1 MLYRRTSLVSGL
13 QNHARAPT
21 QHKYEATVVTPSG
34 AHLAQPKSFS
44 LGERPTTA
52 PLLGRNHSS
61 PTTHGFSFELHDQS
75 LPPGTT
81 STYQSSY
88 KHDRHNNALPEHVRS
103 YVQELRRK
111 KRDFDAQRNTLIL
124 QNKTLRRTVPA
135 SSSSSSNNDD
145 IHTASAIPLP
155 RAPNERRAEAQR
167 RALERSASYP
177 TSQNIADQ
185 LKEANDM
192 LQDKHTVIQ
201 HMEREL
207 KRHQTTTLTLQ
218 LRIHELE
225 TNHSTLQRQTSGH
238 FIAKDKQISGLYQ
251 EMSTIVAASNAQ
263 QNEYEKTISQL
274 QQRCDSLH
282 VQLLSLKTSPIS
294 SDVQPNSWVRSID
307 DVKNDPQKMNQ
318 QDQTQ
323 LVVHLKLAV
332 EALELRNFELRNEL
346 ERSRFAVH
354 TH

>member
-13 QNHARAPT
+13 QNHGRAST

-34 AHLAQPKSFS
+34 AHLAQPNSFS
-44 LGERPTTA
+44 LSERPTTA
-52 PLLGRNHSS
+52 PLVRRNHSS
-61 PTTHGFSFELHDQS
+61 PTLGFNLELHDQS

-111 KRDFDAQRNTLIL
+111 RRDFDAQRNTLIL
-124 QNKTLRRTVPA
+124 QNKTLRRTVPV
-135 SSSSSSNNDD
+135 SSSPSNND

-167 RALERSASYP
+167 RVLERSARYP

-185 LKEANDM
+185 LKEANAM
-192 LQDKHTVIQ
+192 LQDKNKLIQ
-201 HMEREL
+201 HMEQEL
-207 KRHQTTTLTLQ
+207 KRHHNTTLTLQ

-225 TNHSTLQRQTSGH
+225 TNHSTLQRQTSVH
-238 FIAKDKQISGLYQ
+238 FIDKDKQISGLHQ
-251 EMSTIVAASNAQ
+251 EMSTIVAGSNVQ
-263 QNEYEKTISQL
+263 QNEYKRTISQL
-274 QQRCDSLH
+274 QQRCDSLQ

-294 SDVQPNSWVRSID
+294 SDVQPNSWVRSIE
-307 DVKNDPQKMNQ
+307 DVKKDTQQMNQ